1 MSKQP
6 ATASKQA
13 SSGWSRLLFIDSFRG
28 FAVLFMIEAHVT
40 NATILPELRKTEL
53 FHYLNL
59 FHGTIS
65 ASFIFISGFAFT
77 LTLQKKWDA
86 FVNFQKP
93 FFLQIRRLLFIIAIG
108 YWLHLPSWSLQQI
121 LRFPETTIIHL
132 LRADVLMLIGISLL
146 ISLLL
151 IILIRKQTLV
161 VMSLLLLG
169 FAVVFITPFIYDLDP
184 LKHLPA
190 WAAQYLNNRYR
201 SLFPFFPWAAYSFFG
216 SFLGWVYLHAKRT
229 NREGTFVLVLLIS
242 GFAMAAGG
250 FALYYVPWQYH
261 DYVDVANAS
270 PRSFMLRFGFVLIW
284 LSAIW
289 FYERLRNRPESNL
302 AILGQESLFIY
313 GFHLLIVYGSVFT
326 PHNFARDIG
335 PNLTFAGSFLL
346 SFVLIL
352 IMALLAFGWH
362 WLKKNRPVLARRGF
376 YALCAIYFLLL
387 VVR

>member
-1 MSKQP
+1 M
-6 ATASKQA
+6 AASKEA

-40 NATILPELRKTEL
+40 NATLLPELRKTEL

-77 LTLQKKWDA
+77 LTLQKKWAA
-86 FVNFQKP
+86 FVHFQKP

-121 LRFPETTIIHL
+121 LRFPETTVVHL
-132 LRADVLMLIGISLL
+132 LRADVLMLIGVSLL

-161 VMSLLLLG
+161 VMILLLLG
-169 FAVVFITPFIYDLDP
+169 FAIVFITPFIYDLDP

-190 WAAQYLNNRYR
+190 WAGQYLNNRYR
-201 SLFPFFPWAAYSFFG
+201 SLFPFFPWAAYCFFG
-216 SFLGWVYLHAKRT
+216 SFLGWAYLRAKGA
-229 NREGTFVLVLLIS
+229 NLEGKFVLALLIS

-250 FALYYVPWQYH
+250 FALYYAPWQYH

-270 PRSFMLRFGFVLIW
+270 PRSFMLRFGFVLLW

-289 FYERLRNRPESNL
+289 FYEHLRSRPESNL

-313 GFHLLIVYGSVFT
+313 GFHLLLVYGSVFT
-326 PHNFARDIG
+326 PHNFAKDIG
-335 PNLTFAGSFLL
+335 PNLTFAASFLL
-346 SFVLIL
+346 SFALIL

-362 WLKKNRPVLARRGF
+362 WLKKKRPVLAKRGF
-376 YALCAIYFLLL
+376 YVLCAIYFLLL